1 MELVEFVDQDPQV
14 SAAGQ
19 ACVGV
24 WHAIVES
31 YALSDAHNK
40 PGNSVVARALR
51 VGEGMRGG

>member
-51 VGEGMRGG
+51 VGEG